1 MMTEVP
7 NYYAVVPA
15 NVRYD
20 MRLKAAEKLLYAE
33 VTALCNMNG
42 ECYASNAYFASLYGV
57 DSRTVRRWISNLG
70 KMGYFRLE
78 MEYADGGKYVERR
91 YISIVDGAVKNAL
104 GGGQKCPEGGGQFC
118 PKREDRNVLENNTI
132 YNNTPFNNIL
142 SGKPDDAKDDVAKV
156 IDYLNEKTRKRF
168 SPKSKGNT
176 KYITARLKEGY
187 TVDDMKRVIDNQS
200 AKWLRDNKMRVYLR
214 PATLFNSE
222 KFESYLNDAGS
233 RMPANPPAYKPSMSE
248 GEAKALLEKGDITSW
263 ME

>member
-57 DSRTVRRWISNLG
+57 DARTVRRWISNLG

-156 IDYLNEKTRKRF
+156 IDYLN
-168 SPKSKGNT
+168 
-176 KYITARLKEGY
+176 
-187 TVDDMKRVIDNQS
+187 
-200 AKWLRDNKMRVYLR
+200 
-214 PATLFNSE
+214 
-222 KFESYLNDAGS
+222 
-233 RMPANPPAYKPSMSE
+233 
-248 GEAKALLEKGDITSW
+248 
-263 ME
+263 